1 MSLQALSCQAGYVG
15 GLACLPAHS
24 RVGGNEQVEP
34 RVTLAQGRGGV
45 AASAHAIRLL
55 PSRTGTS

>member
-15 GLACLPAHS
+15 GPACFPAHS

-34 RVTLAQGRGGV
+34 RVTLAQDGGGV

>member
-34 RVTLAQGRGGV
+34 RVTLAQDRGGV